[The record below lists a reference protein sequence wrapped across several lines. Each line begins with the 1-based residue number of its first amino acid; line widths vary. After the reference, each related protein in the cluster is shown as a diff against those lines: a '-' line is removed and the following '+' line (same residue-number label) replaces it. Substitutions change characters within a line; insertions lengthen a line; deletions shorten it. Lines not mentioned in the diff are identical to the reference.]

1 MVDAD
6 CRKRQQGSLQLV
18 KLACINVELDMP
30 TNKIKHTSRERLQV
44 VDRLRAAALQ
54 VEPNCPHAFF
64 VKSNDLC
71 VGYRCGQLRDADKP
85 GAKPLESTQEITLIE
100 CLERARDNST
110 THDPQR
116 SCHH

>member
-6 CRKRQQGSLQLV
+6 CRKTQQGSLQLV
-18 KLACINVELDMP
+18 KLACINVEPDMP
-30 TNKIKHTSRERLQV
+30 TNKIKHTARERLQV
-44 VDRLRAAALQ
+44 FDRLRSAALQ

-71 VGYRCGQLRDADKP
+71 VGYRRGQLCDPNEP

-100 CLERARDNST
+100 CLESGRGTST
-110 THDPQR
+110 PFTT
-116 SCHH
+116 